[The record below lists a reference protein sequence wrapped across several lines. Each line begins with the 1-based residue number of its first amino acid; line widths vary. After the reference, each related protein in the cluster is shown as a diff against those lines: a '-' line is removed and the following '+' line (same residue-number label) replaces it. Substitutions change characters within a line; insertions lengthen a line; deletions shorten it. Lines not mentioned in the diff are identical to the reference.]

1 MHTVIAAEA
10 LFFVLAFAKGAGI
23 MLGYDILR
31 AFRRE
36 FPHGGR
42 LVAAEDFFYWVFA
55 WIFVFLM
62 FRDRNYGQIRG
73 YVLAALILGMLFY
86 ILLLS
91 RRILLVFSTFFGF
104 LSRMIAGLFRLILMP
119 AGKSVKKMKKRKQT
133 RRRRDA
139 AQRRGKLGISTVIV
153 VLIAVFLLRGHTM
166 DQRNAAYVE
175 ELAQLQNKIDAEE
188 ARTQDIADL
197 EAYMQTDEYA
207 EQVAKDKLGLVY
219 EDEIIFKPEEN

>member
-1 MHTVIAAEA
+1 
-10 LFFVLAFAKGAGI
+10 
-23 MLGYDILR
+23 
-31 AFRRE
+31 
-36 FPHGGR
+36 
-42 LVAAEDFFYWVFA
+42 
-55 WIFVFLM
+55 
-62 FRDRNYGQIRG
+62 
-73 YVLAALILGMLFY
+73 
-86 ILLLS
+86 
-91 RRILLVFSTFFGF
+91 
-104 LSRMIAGLFRLILMP
+104 
-119 AGKSVKKMKKRKQT
+119 MKKRKQT

-207 EQVAKDKLGLVY
+207 EQVPRTSLVWSMKMRLFLNQKRTKEKGERQRDNLPFFFVENFFWRRTAFDK
-219 EDEIIFKPEEN
+219 IFRNHSLY

>member
-1 MHTVIAAEA
+1 MKKQKTIRKTVHRGITFIYWGSFLFMLVFRFLNTT
-10 LFFVLAFAKGAGI
+10 LFFENIDNLYTAGRMVCGI
-23 MLGYDILR
+23 WM
-31 AFRRE
+31 
-36 FPHGGR
+36 
-42 LVAAEDFFYWVFA
+42 
-55 WIFVFLM
+55 
-62 FRDRNYGQIRG
+62 
-73 YVLAALILGMLFY
+73 
-86 ILLLS
+86 
-91 RRILLVFSTFFGF
+91 GF
-104 LSRMIAGLFRLILMP
+104 
-119 AGKSVKKMKKRKQT
+119 
-133 RRRRDA
+133 
-139 AQRRGKLGISTVIV
+139 TVIV